1 MKIQGHGQGKVLTP
15 SELEQLFSWGFQN
28 PRDRAL
34 FAICLHSGCRI
45 SEALSLRLADIQD
58 GFITLRKSTTK
69 GKKATRQVPINGKLR
84 EFLDD
89 YLESTCLHSWLF
101 PGRSDRL
108 TRAAAD
114 LIFKKACARCG
125 IKGASTHSFRRTA
138 LTQMHHAGIPLRVI
152 QRISGHSSL
161 EMLQRYLEVEDEQI
175 LKAVE
180 VIGSKHQPINREP
193 TEKGSKLKYLPKSAS
208 NHLF

>member
-1 MKIQGHGQGKVLTP
+1 MKIDGHGQGKVLSS
-15 SELEQLFSWGFQN
+15 SELEKLFSWGFQN
-28 PRDRAL
+28 PRDRCL

-69 GKKATRQVPINGKLR
+69 GKKATRQVPINGKLQ

-89 YLESTCLHSWLF
+89 YLDSTFLHSWLF
-101 PGRSDRL
+101 PGKYDKL

-161 EMLQRYLEVEDEQI
+161 EVLQRYLEVEDEQI
-175 LKAVE
+175 LEAVE
-180 VIGSKHQPINREP
+180 AIGQKRKPINRDKDERRQVN
-193 TEKGSKLKYLPKSAS
+193 Y
-208 NHLF
+208 